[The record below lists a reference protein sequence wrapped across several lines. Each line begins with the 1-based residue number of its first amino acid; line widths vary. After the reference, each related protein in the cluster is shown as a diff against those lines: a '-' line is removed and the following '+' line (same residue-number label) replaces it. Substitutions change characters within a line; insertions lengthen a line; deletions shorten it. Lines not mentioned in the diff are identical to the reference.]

1 MANDPGGMERLA
13 ALGLRKVPVL
23 AKGDKYVFAVDLE
36 AVARFVGL
44 KDTGHKTL
52 PPDVLVDRLL
62 RILRTAQSVIR
73 QIPDEKLTQDAVH
86 NRKRDLRL
94 LSHHVFRIGEAY
106 LEVAQDGVPFSRGIG
121 EKQLADG
128 EFRTSDEIARY
139 GDDVIARIEQWWQG
153 LEDKRL
159 EKSAEAY
166 FGTTNLHMLLE
177 RSTWHPAQHTRQL
190 TAVLEGFDIPVSQR
204 LTPEV
209 LAGLPLPER
218 LWE

>member
-1 MANDPGGMERLA
+1 MERLM

-23 AKGDKYVFAVDLE
+23 ARGDQYVFAVDLE
-36 AVARFVGL
+36 AVAKFVGL
-44 KDTGHKTL
+44 KDSGHRIL
-52 PPDVLVDRLL
+52 PPDVLVERLVE
-62 RILRTAQSVIR
+62 ILRTAQSVIR
-73 QIPDEKLTQDAVH
+73 QIPDDKLNQDAIH

-106 LEVAQDGVPFSRGIG
+106 LEVAIDGVPFTKGIG
-121 EKQLADG
+121 EKQLADH
-128 EFRTSDEIARY
+128 EFRTSEEIACY
-139 GDDVIARIEQWWQG
+139 GDEVIARIEKWWADIGEAERQAYF
-153 LEDKRL
+153 ERTN
-159 EKSAEAY
+159 EAY
-166 FGTTNLHMLLE
+166 FGQASLHALLE

-190 TAVLEGFDIPVSQR
+190 TSVLEGFDIAVNKR